1 MGTKPSDMS
10 QSLTLPGPNNTIRTT
25 LANGITVLVRENFA
39 SPAVVVNGYLIAGS
53 EDEPPGKRGLAG
65 FTTDVMQR
73 GTRRRPFSDL
83 YEQVESIGAAFG
95 VSSGSHVVSF
105 GAKGLVEHFATLLD
119 IVADVLVAPAFDV
132 RQVERARTEILTDI
146 RERIHDTRRL
156 ARLAFHELAYPADH
170 PYHWSQMGYPDAIA
184 SISQDDLIEF
194 HETYVS
200 PQQMVIAVVGGIQTD
215 AAISCVADAFNG
227 WNKTRPS
234 RAPLP
239 NVPGIDSA
247 RRRSIPVSDKTQTS
261 LVLGW
266 PGPARAQDDFL
277 ACFVANTI
285 LGVFGMYGRLGE
297 KLREQQGLAYYIYSD
312 LDGGSGPGPWSVQA
326 GLDPATVEQATTLI
340 LDEVRRIQ
348 DSPVQDEELADT
360 IAHLTGSLPLALETN
375 EGVSRSLVN
384 IERYSL
390 GLDYL
395 QTYAALIEGVT
406 SDQVQ
411 AAAQRWLDPDRY
423 ALALAGPGEVVDDH
437 AHIWR

>member
-1 MGTKPSDMS
+1 MPR
-10 QSLTLPGPNNTIRTT
+10 SLTLPGPNNTVRTT
-25 LANGITVLVRENFA
+25 LANGITVLARENFA

-73 GTRRRPFSDL
+73 GTQRRPFSDL

-95 VSSGSHVVSF
+95 VGSGSHVASF

-119 IVADVLVAPAFDV
+119 IVADVLIAPAFDV
-132 RQVERARTEILTDI
+132 RQAERARTEILTSI
-146 RERIHDTRRL
+146 RERTRDTRRL
-156 ARLAFHELAYPADH
+156 ARLAFYELAYPTGH
-170 PYHWSQMGYPDAIA
+170 PYHWSQVGYSDTIA

-200 PQQMVIAVVGGIQTD
+200 PQDMVIAIVGGIQTD
-215 AAISCVADAFNG
+215 VAVSCVADAFG
-227 WNKTRPS
+227 DWTKTRPP

-239 NVPGIDSA
+239 TVPRIGST
-247 RRRSIPVSDKTQTS
+247 RRRSIAVSDKTQTS

-266 PGPARAQDDFL
+266 PGPSRDQDDFL

-297 KLREQQGLAYYIYSD
+297 RLREQHGLAYYIYSG
-312 LDGGSGPGPWSVQA
+312 LDGGSGPGPWSIQA
-326 GLDPATVEQATTLI
+326 GLDPATAEQATVLI

-348 DSPVQDEELADT
+348 DAHVQGEELTDT

-395 QTYAALIEGVT
+395 QTYAALIESIT

-423 ALALAGPGEVVDDH
+423 VLALAGPGE
-437 AHIWR
+437 AENG